1 VNEMA
6 LPIIAVPKYQLTIPS
21 TNKEVNF
28 RPFLV
33 KEEKIL
39 LIAMESEDE
48 AQMTTAIR
56 DIIGNCIYEK
66 LEVSQMP
73 MFDIEYIF
81 LQLRAKSKGEV
92 IDLSFDCTK
101 CQKPIKTDIDIS
113 KITITKTEGHD
124 PKIPL
129 SDDVGV
135 IMKYP
140 SMEIQNII
148 NKENSDVEN
157 IFSTI
162 SSCIESIWDKETVY
176 SSKDHTKAEIDQFL
190 ESLPDSA
197 FTKIQ
202 KFFDTVPVLKHEFE
216 LKCQNKNG
224 KGKKASI
231 CGHKETKTL
240 EGLASFFV

>member
-1 VNEMA
+1 MT
-6 LPIIAVPKYQLTIPS
+6 LPRIAVPKYTLIIPS
-21 TNKEVNF
+21 SGKEISY

-39 LIAMESEDE
+39 LIAMESGEE
-48 AQMTTAIR
+48 KEMIGAVQN
-56 DIIGNCIYEK
+56 IIENCVYDDLDVK
-66 LEVSQMP
+66 NMP

-81 LQLRAKSKGEV
+81 LQLRAKSKGEIV
-92 IDLSFDCTK
+92 DLSFDCGK
-101 CQKPIKTDIDIS
+101 CEKPINVQIDLS
-113 KITITKTEGHD
+113 KIEITKTEGHD

-148 NKENSDVEN
+148 NKEKSDVEN
-157 IFSTI
+157 VFSTI
-162 SSCIESIWDKETVY
+162 TSCIDSIWDKESVY
-176 SSKDHTKAEIDQFL
+176 ASKDHTKEELNDFL
-190 ESLPDSA
+190 ESLPDDS

-216 LKCQNKNG
+216 LKCTSKNG
-224 KGKKASI
+224 KGKKATI
-231 CGHKETKTL
+231 CGWKETKTL
-240 EGLASFFV
+240 EGLGSFFA

>member
-1 VNEMA
+1 MG
-6 LPIIAVPKYQLTIPS
+6 LPVIAVPKYQLTVPS
-21 TNKEVNF
+21 TGKQIDY

-39 LIAMESEDE
+39 LIAMESDDE
-48 AQMTTAIR
+48 VHMTTAIK
-56 DIIGNCIYEK
+56 DIIGNCVYDDLDVK
-66 LEVSQMP
+66 HMP

-92 IDLSFDCTK
+92 IDLSFECGK
-101 CQKPIKTDIDIS
+101 CQKPITIQVDLS
-113 KITITKTEGHD
+113 KIEITRTEGHD
-124 PKIPL
+124 IKIPL

-140 SMEIQNII
+140 SMEIQKVI
-148 NKENSDVEN
+148 KQDESDVEN

-176 SSKDHTKAEIDQFL
+176 STKDHTKAEIDTFL
-190 ESLPDSA
+190 EGLPDNS

-202 KFFDTVPVLKHEFE
+202 KFFDTIPVLKHEFE
-216 LKCQNKNG
+216 LKCLHKNG
-224 KGKKASI
+224 KSKKASI
-231 CGHKETKTL
+231 CGWKDKKTL
-240 EGLASFFV
+240 EGLGSFFV

>member
-1 VNEMA
+1 MA
-6 LPIIAVPKYQLTIPS
+6 LPIIAVPKYQLKIPS
-21 TNKEVNF
+21 TDKEVNY

-48 AQMTTAIR
+48 VQMTTAIR
-56 DIIGNCIYEK
+56 DIIGNCVYEDLDVK
-66 LEVSQMP
+66 TMP

-81 LQLRAKSKGEV
+81 LQLRSKSKGEV
-92 IDLSFDCTK
+92 IDLSYECGK
-101 CQKPIKTDIDIS
+101 CKKQIAVQVDLS
-113 KITITKTEGHD
+113 KIEITKTEGHE

-140 SMEIQNII
+140 SMEIQKVIS
-148 NKENSDVEN
+148 KESTDIEN

-162 SSCIESIWDKETVY
+162 SSCIDSIWDKENVY
-176 SSKDHTKAEIDQFL
+176 SSKDHTQQEINDFL
-190 ESLPDSA
+190 ESLPDTA
-197 FTKIQ
+197 FSKIQ
-202 KFFDTVPVLKHEFE
+202 KFFDTVPKLKHDIK
-216 LKCQNKNG
+216 LKCTSKNG

-231 CGHKETKTL
+231 CGWEDTRVL
-240 EGLASFFV
+240 EGLASFFA

>member
-1 VNEMA
+1 MT
-6 LPIIAVPKYQLTIPS
+6 LPRIAVPKYTLTIPS
-21 TNKEVNF
+21 TGKQVSY

-39 LIAMESEDE
+39 LIAMESDDE
-48 AQMTTAIR
+48 IQMTSAIQ
-56 DIIGNCIYEK
+56 DIIGNCVYDDLDVK
-66 LEVSQMP
+66 SMP

-81 LQLRAKSKGEV
+81 LQLRAKSKGEIV
-92 IDLSFDCTK
+92 DLSFDCGK
-101 CQKPIKTDIDIS
+101 CKKPITIQIDLT
-113 KITITKTEGHD
+113 KIEIIRTEGHD

-140 SMEIQNII
+140 SIEIQSII
-148 NKENSDVEN
+148 NKDNTDVEN

-162 SSCIESIWDKETVY
+162 IFCIESIWDKESVY
-176 SSKDHTKAEIDQFL
+176 ATKDHTKEEINDFL
-190 ESLPDSA
+190 ESLPDDS

-216 LKCQNKNG
+216 LKCTSKNG
-224 KGKKASI
+224 KGKKATI
-231 CGHKETKTL
+231 CGWKETKTL
-240 EGLASFFV
+240 EGLGSFFG

>member
-1 VNEMA
+1 MT
-6 LPIIAVPKYQLTIPS
+6 LPRIAVPKYTLIIPS
-21 TNKEVNF
+21 SGKEISF

-39 LIAMESEDE
+39 LIAMESGEEKD
-48 AQMTTAIR
+48 MMGAIQ
-56 DIIGNCIYEK
+56 DIIENCVYDDLDVK
-66 LEVSQMP
+66 NMP

-92 IDLSFDCTK
+92 VDLSFECDKCKKPITTQIDLSK
-101 CQKPIKTDIDIS
+101 VE
-113 KITITKTEGHD
+113 ITRTEGHD

-140 SMEIQNII
+140 SIEIQSII
-148 NKENSDVEN
+148 NNDKTDVEN

-162 SSCIESIWDKETVY
+162 IFCIESIWDKESVY
-176 SSKDHTKAEIDQFL
+176 ATKDHTKQEINDFL
-190 ESLPDSA
+190 ESLPDDS

-216 LKCQNKNG
+216 LKCTSKNG
-224 KGKKASI
+224 KGKKATI
-231 CGHKETKTL
+231 CGWKETKTL
-240 EGLASFFV
+240 EGLGSFFA